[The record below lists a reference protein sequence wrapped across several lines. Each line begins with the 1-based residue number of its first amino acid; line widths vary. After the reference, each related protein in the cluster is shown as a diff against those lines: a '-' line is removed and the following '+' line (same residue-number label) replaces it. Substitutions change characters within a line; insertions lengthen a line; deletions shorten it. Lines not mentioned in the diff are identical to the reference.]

1 MKVVG
6 SRKALSIK
14 LLALAGVSCIGI
26 YNTSAFAQEAQ
37 GAEASSDKLD
47 VIIVTANK
55 RAQNLSDVGVSVTSI
70 TSDSLVKLN
79 ITDSVG
85 ITQSVPNLVNATVFG
100 AGSNTN
106 FSLRGVSQNDY
117 NDGTESPNATYIDDV
132 YYIPTGAGSFPL
144 YDMERVE
151 VLRGPQGTLFG
162 RNSTGGLLHFIT
174 KKPTFDTTAQ
184 VFGSYGRFNEY
195 SLGGVIN
202 VPLSQQVALR
212 VSARYGNGDGWIR
225 NVNNLQPKAGGV
237 ETVALRGQLRIESGD
252 ITSNFK
258 ASFDKASGYSTGVAR
273 DTIGID
279 PITGD
284 QFVAGNL
291 DLYDTGPG
299 NDKFGFDDAGSGPD
313 AAAHG
318 QDRRIKANKSIT
330 FQNNTDIKLSDQIT
344 LTSVTAYNKFTRDQ
358 TEDCDGTPDPICQT
372 HYDNRNEQFTQEL
385 RAFGNMGT
393 FRWTLGAYYLQ
404 QVGKQNAIVP
414 LFYNAVALGVDTSM
428 KVKGYAAFVNLEYD
442 VSPQLT
448 VIAGIRGSRD
458 VKSIQQINGVYAAPE
473 DNPDFDGYIEN
484 ASIPLGAFL
493 AGNIF
498 TDATANGLNKI
509 KKNGWSGKFEID
521 YKPNRDTLIYASVS
535 RGLKSPGFN
544 NGIIS
549 NGLSPNLI
557 PFRSEKMV
565 AFELGLK
572 STFADGRAS
581 ANLAGFYYDYKDFQ
595 AVSFEGVGSL
605 ISNRDAKIYGMEAEF
620 NAKPIDGLTL
630 SLSGGYVHTKL
641 YDVPNA
647 GGVSADRE
655 MALAPSWTV
664 NGRIRYEVPIGSN
677 EVGFQLDANARDS
690 FFNNP
695 GNDTAATIPKFHE
708 VNGRIDLTGDG
719 KRFNLALVG
728 KNLLNDRFIT
738 SVFVLQGLGGYRY
751 IFWNKPRTVSVE
763 ATINF

>member
-1 MKVVG
+1 M
-6 SRKALSIK
+6 
-14 LLALAGVSCIGI
+14 
-26 YNTSAFAQEAQ
+26 
-37 GAEASSDKLD
+37 
-47 VIIVTANK
+47 
-55 RAQNLSDVGVSVTSI
+55 
-70 TSDSLVKLN
+70 
-79 ITDSVG
+79 
-85 ITQSVPNLVNATVFG
+85 
-100 AGSNTN
+100 
-106 FSLRGVSQNDY
+106 
-117 NDGTESPNATYIDDV
+117 
-132 YYIPTGAGSFPL
+132 
-144 YDMERVE
+144 
-151 VLRGPQGTLFG
+151 
-162 RNSTGGLLHFIT
+162 
-174 KKPTFDTTAQ
+174 
-184 VFGSYGRFNEY
+184 
-195 SLGGVIN
+195 
-202 VPLSQQVALR
+202 PLSQHVAVR
-212 VSARYGNGDGWIR
+212 VSGRYGNGDGWIR
-225 NVNNLQPKAGGV
+225 NVNNLQPKAGGI
-237 ETVALRGQLRIESGD
+237 ETIALRGQLRIESGP

-258 ASFDKASGYSTGVAR
+258 ASFDKASGHASGVAR

-279 PITGD
+279 AVTGN

-291 DLYDTGPG
+291 DLYGTGPG
-299 NDKFGFDDAGSGPD
+299 NDKFGFGTAGSGPD

-318 QDRRIKANKSIT
+318 QDRRVKANKSIT

-358 TEDCDGTPDPICQT
+358 TEDCDGTPDPICAT

-458 VKSIQQINGVYAAPE
+458 VKSIQQRNGVYLAPA
-473 DNPDFDGYIEN
+473 DNPTFDGYVEN
-484 ASIPLGAFL
+484 ANIPLGTFL
-493 AGNIF
+493 TGNIF

-509 KKNGWSGKFEID
+509 KKNGWSGKIEVD
-521 YKPNRDTLIYASVS
+521 YKPSRDMLIYASVS

-544 NGIIS
+544 NGIIA
-549 NGLSPNLI
+549 NGLSPAKI
-557 PFRSEKMV
+557 PFRSETML
-565 AFELGLK
+565 AYELGMK

-581 ANLAGFYYDYKDFQ
+581 ANLAAFYYDYKDFQ

-605 ISNRDAKIYGMEAEF
+605 ISNRDAKIYGLEAEF

-641 YDVPNA
+641 FQVPNA
-647 GGVSADRE
+647 GGIVADRE
-655 MALAPSWTV
+655 MALALSWTV

-677 EVGFQLDANARDS
+677 ELGFQLDANARDS
-690 FFNNP
+690 FFVNP
-695 GNDTAATIPKFHE
+695 GNDTAAAVPKFAE

-738 SVFVLQGLGGYRY
+738 SIFVLQGLGGYRY
-751 IFWNKPRTVSVE
+751 IFYNKPRTFAVE
-763 ATINF
+763 ATFNF